1 MATNDPMSDAS
12 PVGLQEAICRRTECR
27 SLLARLRLDG
37 NSLVEIKCRRCQA
50 VSTFAPDTAKV
61 KLKADGQGGYIHV
74 PVGDN

>member
-1 MATNDPMSDAS
+1 MATNDQMPDAS
-12 PVGLQEAICRRTECR
+12 AVGLQEARCRRIECR

-50 VSTFAPDTAKV
+50 VSTFAPDTSKV
-61 KLKADGQGGYIHV
+61 KLKADGQGGYVHV

>member
-1 MATNDPMSDAS
+1 MATNDPMPDAS
-12 PVGLQEAICRRTECR
+12 PVGLQEARCRRTECR

>member
-12 PVGLQEAICRRTECR
+12 PVGLQEARCRRTECR

-61 KLKADGQGGYIHV
+61 KLKADGHGGYIHV